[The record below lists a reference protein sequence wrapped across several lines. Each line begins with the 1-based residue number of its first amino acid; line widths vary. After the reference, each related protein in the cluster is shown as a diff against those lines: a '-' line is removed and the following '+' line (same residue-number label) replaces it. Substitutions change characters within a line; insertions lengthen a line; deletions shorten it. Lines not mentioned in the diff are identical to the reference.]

1 MLLKWHKSDQVKWY
15 NLNKARIINTFA
27 QKKIWKQMWNVRW
40 KIRILVCISALWV
53 HYLNSAL
60 VLDMNKLL
68 VKSQIRKYLNLFLK
82 LCTFYASVTLINF
95 AKVVEKYQNSTLCL
109 SVCALGTAQK
119 LCSLDTSSILRVGL
133 YSILI
138 MIDIYGQ

>member
-1 MLLKWHKSDQVKWY
+1 
-15 NLNKARIINTFA
+15 
-27 QKKIWKQMWNVRW
+27 MWNVRW

-119 LCSLDTSSILRVGL
+119 LCSLDTSSILKSWFIFYLDNDRHIWTIEVWACL
-133 YSILI
+133 ARKVRQLTCSCIVYRNTVPLFLLCP
-138 MIDIYGQ
+138 